1 MAIKLDMKEA
11 YDRLEYI
18 FMQKCFVD
26 LDFSSKWIHSIIECI
41 TTTNFSVLVNR
52 LPGGLSGKKKKK
64 KVWDK
69 EIRLPYILIIY
80 AEYVDRC

>member
-64 KVWDK
+64 KGMGQGDP
-69 EIRLPYILIIY
+69 ITLYPYYL
-80 AEYVDRC
+80 C